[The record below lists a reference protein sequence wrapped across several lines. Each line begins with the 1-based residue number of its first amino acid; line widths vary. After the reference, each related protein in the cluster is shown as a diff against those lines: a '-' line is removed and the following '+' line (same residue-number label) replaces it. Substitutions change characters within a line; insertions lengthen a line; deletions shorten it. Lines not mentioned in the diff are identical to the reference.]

1 MGTKSWPALK
11 KMYSALRGTKDLLR
25 RKTKIQKPRPDN
37 FVFRLHYQFTFGI
50 LAIATVLVTSY
61 GYIDTAG
68 SAIQCMVDKG
78 QVPGPV
84 INNYCWISATFTL
97 PKHFEGTQ
105 NEEFIHH
112 GVGPDVEGDEKIY
125 HAYYQWVPLMLS
137 MQAAMF
143 YLPHWIWKQL
153 EGGRF
158 DLIIAGLNNA
168 NCDGK
173 DVKLGALANYMK
185 DKMKDQ
191 YDHKMWAAK
200 FYFCEFLNFVNI
212 IFQIC
217 ITDRFLGYAFSDY
230 GIAKC
235 TMLVKQYWPMV
246 AKAMFSDMTAKMVCE
261 GLSYCDMKRSGDD
274 FDCDTCKSGVM
285 AMGQLL
291 TSDDAANEA
300 VTMLQGKAFC
310 QDPGMGLSGDD
321 LKMCQD
327 YIANYIPK
335 ILKHMFNGFE
345 KEKRAEMV
353 CKGLFKVCPK

>member
-1 MGTKSWPALK
+1 MGAFSLAFSNMKVIAIFLALT
-11 KMYSALRGTKDLLR
+11 SVAFAA
-25 RKTKIQKPRPDN
+25 PRD
-37 FVFRLHYQFTFGI
+37 
-50 LAIATVLVTSY
+50 
-61 GYIDTAG
+61 DD
-68 SAIQCMVDKG
+68 CMVCTEKVG
-78 QVPGPV
+78 MLWKEMSAEKHEMEMEKAIIKQVCG
-84 INNYCWISATFTL
+84 
-97 PKHFEGTQ
+97 H
-105 NEEFIHH
+105 
-112 GVGPDVEGDEKIY
+112 EKDPS
-125 HAYYQWVPLMLS
+125 Q
-137 MQAAMF
+137 
-143 YLPHWIWKQL
+143 
-153 EGGRF
+153 
-158 DLIIAGLNNA
+158 
-168 NCDGK
+168 
-173 DVKLGALANYMK
+173 
-185 DKMKDQ
+185 
-191 YDHKMWAAK
+191 
-200 FYFCEFLNFVNI
+200 
-212 IFQIC
+212 
-217 ITDRFLGYAFSDY
+217 
-230 GIAKC
+230 C

-353 CKGLFKVCPK
+353 CKDLFKVCPK